1 MTENLQPEEQ
11 VNLPE
16 IIGIGVQDHFTSF
29 LPVYHLLN
37 EPLNELQSGGPELAA
52 WRLPGELTNSLV
64 TIHNVQQN
72 PLTPFLPG
80 HVPGYGTLDEL
91 QSGEPV
97 PELAAWRLTGELANS
112 LVTIS

>member
-37 EPLNELQSGGPELAA
+37 EPLNELQSGGHELAA
-52 WRLPGELTNSLV
+52 WRLPGDLTNSLV
-64 TIHNVQQN
+64 AIQDGAKDHFI
-72 PLTPFLPG
+72 PLLPG
-80 HVPGYGTLDEL
+80 YVSSYGTIDEL
-91 QSGEPV
+91 QSGE